1 MLHIVWSKEKIVVE
15 FQIKALPM
23 QTGSLT
29 VKVLVG
35 SCTIWIITIKAHAR
49 TIIIVKC
56 HLFLLIKQVL
66 DPFRFLLEIQVQRAA
81 QKDSE
86 SKAGAPAWR
95 KNAKDGIRW
104 VSIQHTW
111 HGFSI
116 PSQKLETPDQ
126 IQCLCSK
133 LSNSNKTAWTE
144 SWARAMFKCFYKYD
158 MCWPVFD
165 DTMATVV
172 EFTSVFVIV
181 PFRAYMEPKVRCV
194 FLSRAWWFK
203 DVQSVYNIYP
213 FAWNSAAARHGSQKC
228 LRAQQNLVGLLWVSK
243 VDILRDSQWWRI
255 SWAWSVVAFM
265 WIN

>member
-1 MLHIVWSKEKIVVE
+1 ME
-15 FQIKALPM
+15 
-23 QTGSLT
+23 TGCLT

-66 DPFRFLLEIQVQRAA
+66 DPFRFPGNTGP
-81 QKDSE
+81 
-86 SKAGAPAWR
+86 AGCPKR
-95 KNAKDGIRW
+95 FGIKGRGPSTVVMAKDGIRW

-111 HGFSI
+111 PLFHPF
-116 PSQKLETPDQ
+116 PKLETPDQ

-203 DVQSVYNIYP
+203 DVQSVYIYP

-255 SWAWSVVAFM
+255 SWAWNVVAFM